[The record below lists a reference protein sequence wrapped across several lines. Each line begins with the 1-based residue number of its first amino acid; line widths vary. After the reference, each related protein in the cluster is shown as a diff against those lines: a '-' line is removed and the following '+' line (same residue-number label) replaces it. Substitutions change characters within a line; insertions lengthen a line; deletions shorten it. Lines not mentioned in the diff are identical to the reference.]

1 VNPPQS
7 RRATALVALAAVTF
21 ATAALAHASEPG
33 GDCSPP
39 RTRIALVA
47 LHDATDRSWAAW
59 SGLEPARLVTV
70 ALSDS
75 LRHLTGR
82 DVELLTLP
90 GGDLARPVDDE
101 DALAAALRAHAEL
114 VVTGALTEFTYED
127 RRQGGRLSRWGVGP
141 LDARSRA
148 HVRVQLRV
156 LDARDGGVVLEST
169 VDRERTGRGTASVSR
184 RESGVAIAPA
194 GPLADALDE
203 VLASLAVTLG
213 RRLDERWHAVVA
225 SATTD
230 DCTFD
235 AGVAD
240 GVFVGERLDVWR
252 PGIETWDEDLVRLV
266 DELPVGAIV
275 VVALEGQ
282 GRSRARLVEGEVR
295 AGDRVRPC
303 ASPPAPSVSLRH

>member
-1 VNPPQS
+1 VTPAHPP
-7 RRATALVALAAVTF
+7 RATALVALAVAAF
-21 ATAALAHASEPG
+21 ATAAVARAAEPG

-70 ALSDS
+70 ALTDS
-75 LRHLTGR
+75 LRHMTGR
-82 DVELLTLP
+82 DVELLP
-90 GGDLARPVDDE
+90 PPEGDPARPVDDGA
-101 DALAAALRAHAEL
+101 ALAVARRTHAGL
-114 VVTGALTEFTYED
+114 VITGTLSEFTYED

-148 HVRVQLRV
+148 LVRVQLRV
-156 LDARDGGVVLEST
+156 LDARDGGVVLESA
-169 VDRERTGRGTASVSR
+169 VERERTGRGMASVTR
-184 RESGVAIAPA
+184 RDPGIAIGPS
-194 GPLADALDE
+194 GPLAEALDE

-213 RRLDERWHAVVA
+213 RRLDERWHADVA

-230 DCTFD
+230 DCTFE
-235 AGVAD
+235 AGAAD

-252 PGIETWDEDLVRLV
+252 PGIESWDEDLVRLA
-266 DELPVGAIV
+266 DELPVGAVV

-282 GRSRARLVEGEVR
+282 DRAHARLVEGEVR

-303 ASPPAPSVSLRH
+303 ASAPAPSVSLRR